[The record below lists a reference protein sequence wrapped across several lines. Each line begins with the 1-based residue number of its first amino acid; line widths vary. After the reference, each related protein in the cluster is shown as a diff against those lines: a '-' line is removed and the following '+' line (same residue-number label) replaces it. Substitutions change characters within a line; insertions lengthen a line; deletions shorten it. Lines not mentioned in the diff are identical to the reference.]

1 MKKFIWIYSLSFYLN
16 EKNRIIY
23 PGLIRDIQRTNFFGT
38 NYKEIP
44 ILLMRNGFSYYI
56 FSDRPLQ
63 FFSTPRTRPK
73 FIDNIPCLVLNTQAP
88 GRGGPL
94 DLKRPSSPSIE
105 ANEAFIESFLSD
117 NYDVDVNRFLDNVF
131 SGTYK
136 TMQKIDHYSYLKALN
151 YKEILER

>member
-23 PGLIRDIQRTNFFGT
+23 PGLICDIQRTNFFGT

-63 FFSTPRTRPK
+63 IFNTPRTRPR

-88 GRGGPL
+88 GDGPL
-94 DLKRPSSPSIE
+94 DLKRPSSPSIG
-105 ANEAFIESFLSD
+105 ANEAFIKSFLSD
-117 NYDVDVNRFLDNVF
+117 KYDVDVNNFLDTVF

-136 TMQKIDHYSYLKALN
+136 IMRKIDHYDYLKALN
-151 YKEILER
+151 YKEIIER